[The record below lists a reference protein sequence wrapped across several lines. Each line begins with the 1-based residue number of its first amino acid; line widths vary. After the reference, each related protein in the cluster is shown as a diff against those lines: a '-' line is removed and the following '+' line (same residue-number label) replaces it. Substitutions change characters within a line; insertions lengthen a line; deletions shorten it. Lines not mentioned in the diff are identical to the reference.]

1 MNDLQPIT
9 CIHVLISV
17 VNTVIAS
24 LLIAQGHQSNRRN
37 NNNNNNRQKRKR
49 KIIINK
55 KKKKKKKTTTIMD
68 VKFYTMLPPTWFL
81 FIGIRGIR
89 VGGWHTQPRCL
100 VLTSRNRSLIIN
112 GFMP

>member
-37 NNNNNNRQKRKR
+37 NNNNNNRQKRK
-49 KIIINK
+49 IIINKK